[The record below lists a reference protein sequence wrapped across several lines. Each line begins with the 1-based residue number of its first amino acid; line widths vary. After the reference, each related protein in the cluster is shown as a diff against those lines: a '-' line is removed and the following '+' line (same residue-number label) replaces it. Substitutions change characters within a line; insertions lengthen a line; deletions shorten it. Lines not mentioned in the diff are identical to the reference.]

1 MTVCQPLP
9 ELARVAR
16 SFGRA
21 AQQYDQHARLQ
32 RDVADRLIAA
42 VDVEHV
48 QCILDAGSGT
58 GYCARQLA
66 SRHPEATLIN
76 LDIAEPM
83 LAYARQRSAP
93 ACQAWVCSDAQAM
106 PFRDNSFD
114 LAVSSLT
121 IQWCPDLATFFA
133 ELHRVLLP
141 GGRAW
146 ISTLAVNTLQELR
159 ASWAA
164 VDGHVHVNRFLPLD
178 VIRAAVES
186 APFTRIDVHN
196 TAVCYYYESLS
207 ALTTELKGIG
217 ASNRNPQQPTGL
229 TGKQK
234 LQQLRTAFER
244 GRIAGKGIPATYDL
258 VTIAVEK

>member
-93 ACQAWVCSDAQAM
+93 ACQAWVCSDAQL
-106 PFRDNSFD
+106 FLF
-114 LAVSSLT
+114 
-121 IQWCPDLATFFA
+121 AT
-133 ELHRVLLP
+133 R
-141 GGRAW
+141 G
-146 ISTLAVNTLQELR
+146 TLR
-159 ASWAA
+159 
-164 VDGHVHVNRFLPLD
+164 
-178 VIRAAVES
+178 
-186 APFTRIDVHN
+186 
-196 TAVCYYYESLS
+196 
-207 ALTTELKGIG
+207 
-217 ASNRNPQQPTGL
+217 
-229 TGKQK
+229 
-234 LQQLRTAFER
+234 
-244 GRIAGKGIPATYDL
+244 
-258 VTIAVEK
+258 